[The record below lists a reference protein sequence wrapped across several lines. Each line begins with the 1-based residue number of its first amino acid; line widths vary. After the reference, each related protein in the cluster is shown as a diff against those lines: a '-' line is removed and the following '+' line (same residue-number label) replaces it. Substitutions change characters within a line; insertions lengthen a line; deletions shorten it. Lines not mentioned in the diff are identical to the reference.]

1 MTTSVEEFK
10 ARALAWLEEQLPRR
24 RGWTQAHWGHG
35 SDAVPVFNNLPTEAD
50 MEALLRA
57 GAAWQAARYDAG
69 FAALTLPRELG
80 GQGLTAEYVRAY
92 HEAESQ
98 FDVPQWDE
106 VLEVTIDLVAPT
118 LANHARPDLL
128 DRYLVPLLRAELLC
142 SQLFS
147 EPGAGSDLASLST
160 SAVRTED
167 GWLINGQKIWSS
179 GAQHADLGLLIAR
192 TDRDVPRHRGLTAFL
207 VPLSTPGV
215 EVRPIRQMTG
225 GWSFCEVF
233 LTDVLVPDDHRI
245 GEPGEG
251 WSVALTTLKFEREN
265 SALTG
270 GEGLERKYQKVFAL
284 AEHQGRLDD
293 PLVRQALGA
302 LYVQVRAVSLVAQ
315 RNQESLEGGLPPGPE
330 GSLGKLMWSQ
340 ALAQISDV
348 LALILGPA
356 LIVDTGAW
364 GTFTWSQH
372 VLGAPGF
379 RIAGGSDEIQRT
391 IIAERVLGLPKGA

>member
-1 MTTSVEEFK
+1 MTTSVEDFT
-10 ARALAWLEEQLPRR
+10 ARAREWLEGQLPRR
-24 RGWTQAHWGHG
+24 RGWTQENWGQG

-50 MEALLRA
+50 TEALLRA
-57 GAAWQAARYDAG
+57 GADWQAARYDAG

-80 GQGLTAEYVRAY
+80 GQGLTAEYVRAF
-92 HEAESQ
+92 HEVEAL
-98 FDVPQWDE
+98 FDVPPWDE
-106 VLEVTIDLVAPT
+106 LLEVTIDLVAPT
-118 LANHARPDLL
+118 LANHARPELL
-128 DRYLVPLLRAELLC
+128 ERYLVPLLRAELLC

-160 SAVRTED
+160 SAVRVD
-167 GWLINGQKIWSS
+167 GGWLLNGQKIWSS

-207 VPLSTPGV
+207 LPLTTPGV
-215 EVRPIRQMTG
+215 AVRPIRQMTG

-245 GEPGEG
+245 GEPGDG

-270 GEGLERKYQKVFAL
+270 GEGLERKYQKVLTL
-284 AEHQGRLDD
+284 AEQLGRIDD
-293 PLVRQALGA
+293 PLVRQALGD

-315 RNQESLEGGLPPGPE
+315 RNQESIEGGLPPGPE

-340 ALAQISDV
+340 TLARISEAV
-348 LALILGPA
+348 ALILGTR
-356 LIVDTGAW
+356 LIVDTGEW